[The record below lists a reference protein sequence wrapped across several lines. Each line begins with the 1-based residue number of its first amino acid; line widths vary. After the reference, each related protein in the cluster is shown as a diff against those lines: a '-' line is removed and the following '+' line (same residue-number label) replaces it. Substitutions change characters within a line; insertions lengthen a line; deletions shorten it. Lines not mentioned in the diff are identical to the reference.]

1 VKGLTNLWRPK
12 ILVSESGDYLF
23 YSCSNNSRIFF
34 TLMDK
39 SGNIV
44 KSEELPLT
52 LECFLKAMKKV
63 GYKAIW
69 D

>member
-1 VKGLTNLWRPK
+1 LAAKDIGIRKRGLSL
-12 ILVSESGDYLF
+12 LF
-23 YSCSNNSRIFF
+23 ISNSKTFF

-39 SGNIV
+39 SGSIV

>member
-12 ILVSESGDYLF
+12 ILVSESGEYLF
-23 YSCSNNSRIFF
+23 YSYSKEGKILF